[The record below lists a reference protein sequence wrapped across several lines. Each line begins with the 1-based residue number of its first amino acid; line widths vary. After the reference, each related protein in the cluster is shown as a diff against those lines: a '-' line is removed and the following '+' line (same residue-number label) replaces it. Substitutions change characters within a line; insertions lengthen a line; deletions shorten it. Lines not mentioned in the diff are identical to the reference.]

1 MDDNIKNKAIK
12 TNEKFDHYNLSDW
25 HSFEEKNYL
34 TFQGMYQF
42 WCQKN

>member
-12 TNEKFDHYNLSDW
+12 TYDKFDVYNLSDW
-25 HSFEEKNYL
+25 HYFEEKNDH

-42 WCQKN
+42 WCQKL